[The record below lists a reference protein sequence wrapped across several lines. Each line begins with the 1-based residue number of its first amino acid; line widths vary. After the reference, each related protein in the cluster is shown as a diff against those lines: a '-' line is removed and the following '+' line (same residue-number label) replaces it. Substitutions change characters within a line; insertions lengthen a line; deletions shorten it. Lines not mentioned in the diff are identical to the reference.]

1 MTFKSSKEWYGP
13 IDIYSKFTGNVRIQ
27 ETLTAD
33 SIEGFLRSKN
43 MGVLVENGGICSSI
57 SVQHEGELNS
67 SSTGAV
73 LQDDED
79 FSVPD
84 DAKAIFHAQAGLS
97 V

>member
-1 MTFKSSKEWYGP
+1 MHRRSGIVQS
-13 IDIYSKFTGNVRIQ
+13 IYAQEAPRNVLIQ
-27 ETLTAD
+27 DTLTAD
-33 SIEGFLRSKN
+33 SIEGFLHSKN

-57 SVQHEGELNS
+57 SVQYEGELNAS
-67 SSTGAV
+67 SSGAV

-79 FSVPD
+79 ISVPD